1 MILHCFTQN
10 FGWESRIKCLFDFI
24 AHIYQTKNDLFVT
37 KKCAKGAHYKLFLT
51 EIIWVGHVRHVVRC
65 KHYATYYTW
74 DTQTLVTLIKSR
86 VWLLRSVANQHL
98 PREHCIN
105 ITRPKYIKV
114 SSFINPIF
122 CSGHFPREPEHPPY
136 IRNLSL
142 YWFYNSQKPSFFQWH
157 WWLSSAR

>member
-1 MILHCFTQN
+1 MCNQWNLKMASNSLSLKSSSFCIFKWCVVDTRDIKKWRLNKPGWFDLLYSNHSKPGLTLQFVMILHCFTQN

-86 VWLLRSVANQHL
+86 IRLPRSVAN
-98 PREHCIN
+98 
-105 ITRPKYIKV
+105 
-114 SSFINPIF
+114 
-122 CSGHFPREPEHPPY
+122 
-136 IRNLSL
+136 
-142 YWFYNSQKPSFFQWH
+142 
-157 WWLSSAR
+157 

>member
-1 MILHCFTQN
+1 M
-10 FGWESRIKCLFDFI
+10 
-24 AHIYQTKNDLFVT
+24 
-37 KKCAKGAHYKLFLT
+37 
-51 EIIWVGHVRHVVRC
+51 IWVGHVRHVVRC

-142 YWFYNSQKPSFFQWH
+142 YWFYNSQKPSSFQWH
-157 WWLSSAR
+157 FSQAHCLIHNPQSKVWWWAESLVSKNNML